1 MGSGSGRERSRSM
14 KSMNRSH
21 ALTGWRRVA
30 GLIWSAPADPQ
41 IYGTVEIDAGAVL
54 GFIERANATGAHLT
68 PTHLVGRAVG
78 HALAE
83 VPALNVR
90 LAGGRAIQR
99 ETVDVFFITATHG
112 GHDLSGVKLRAID
125 TKSAR
130 QVAAELAAESQR
142 LREGD
147 DPALARAKHRLE
159 ALPRPL
165 ARAVL
170 RLAAWAAGDRGWSI
184 PALGIAASPFGSAIV
199 SSVGMFGLPVG
210 FAPIAWMYRVPLLVL
225 VGKINERPVVVD
237 GHVQARPVLPL
248 SVTVDHRYVDGAG
261 LGLALAALESYL
273 RCPSNY
279 ECEPADHAAAEGAGD
294 DGRAPVLQP

>member
-1 MGSGSGRERSRSM
+1 VSSPSDRALSTSLGHPHR
-14 KSMNRSH
+14 
-21 ALTGWRRVA
+21 LTGWRRVA
-30 GLIWSAPADPQ
+30 GLIWDAPSDPQ
-41 IYGTVEIDAGAVL
+41 IYGTVEIDASAAL
-54 GFIERANATGAHLT
+54 TFMQRASETGAHLT

-90 LAGGRAIQR
+90 LVGGRAIPR
-99 ETVDVFFITATHG
+99 DSVDVFFITATRN
-112 GHDLSGVKLRAID
+112 GHDLSGVKVCAID

-130 QVAAELAAESQR
+130 QVAVELLAESQR
-142 LREGD
+142 LRDGD
-147 DPALARAKHRLE
+147 DPALARAKQRLE
-159 ALPRPL
+159 SLPRPL
-165 ARAVL
+165 ARAAL
-170 RLAAWAAGDRGWSI
+170 RFAAWAAGDRGWRI
-184 PALGIAASPFGSAIV
+184 PGLGIAPSPFGSAIV

-225 VGKINERPVVVD
+225 VGKISERAVVID
-237 GHVQARPVLPL
+237 GRVQARPMLPL

-279 ECEPADHAAAEGAGD
+279 ECEPADHGAASA
-294 DGRAPVLQP
+294 GRAPIAPA

>member
-1 MGSGSGRERSRSM
+1 MDHSQP
-14 KSMNRSH
+14 
-21 ALTGWRRVA
+21 LTGWRRVA

-41 IYGTVEIDAGAVL
+41 IYGAVEIDAGAL
-54 GFIERANATGAHLT
+54 LSFIQRANATGAHLT

-90 LAGGRAIQR
+90 LVGGRAVSR
-99 ETVDVFFITATHG
+99 ETVDVFFITATRG

-130 QVAAELAAESQR
+130 QVAAELVAESQR
-142 LREGD
+142 LRDGD
-147 DPALARAKHRLE
+147 DPALARAKQRLE
-159 ALPRPL
+159 SLPRPL
-165 ARAVL
+165 ARAAL

-184 PALGIAASPFGSAIV
+184 PALGIAPSPFGSAIV

-225 VGKINERPVVVD
+225 VGKISERAVVVD
-237 GHVQARPVLPL
+237 GQVQARPVLPL

-261 LGLALAALESYL
+261 LGLALNALESYL

-279 ECEPADHAAAEGAGD
+279 ECEPAEHAASVSTAD
-294 DGRAPVLQP
+294 DGHAGAPQL

>member
-1 MGSGSGRERSRSM
+1 MSSPFDREGSTSLSHR
-14 KSMNRSH
+14 H

-30 GLIWSAPADPQ
+30 GLIWDAPSDPQ
-41 IYGTVEIDAGAVL
+41 IYGAVEIDAGPAL
-54 GFIERANATGAHLT
+54 AFMQRANETGAHLT

-90 LAGGRAIQR
+90 LVGGRAIPR
-99 ETVDVFFITATHG
+99 ESVDVFFITATRE

-130 QVAAELAAESQR
+130 QVAMELIAESQK
-142 LREGD
+142 LRDGD
-147 DPALARAKHRLE
+147 DPALARAKRRLE

-165 ARAVL
+165 ARAAL

-184 PALGIAASPFGSAIV
+184 PALGIAPSPFGSAIV

-225 VGKINERPVVVD
+225 VGKISERAVVID
-237 GHVQARPVLPL
+237 GRVQARPMLPL

-261 LGLALAALESYL
+261 LGLALAALEGYL
-273 RCPSNY
+273 RWPSNY
-279 ECEPADHAAAEGAGD
+279 ECEPADRGGASE
-294 DGRAPVLQP
+294 GRAAVAPA